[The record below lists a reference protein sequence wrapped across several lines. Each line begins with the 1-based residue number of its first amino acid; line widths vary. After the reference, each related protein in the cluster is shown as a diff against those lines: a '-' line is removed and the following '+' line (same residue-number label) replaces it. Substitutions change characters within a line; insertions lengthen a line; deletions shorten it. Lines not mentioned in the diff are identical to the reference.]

1 MPLMPD
7 FSNFIQVK
15 ADDLTRFEEGKPD
28 DRNMYALPYLC
39 CLAAGLLRI
48 RTAPKSILIPT

>member
-28 DRNMYALPYLC
+28 DWNMYVA
-39 CLAAGLLRI
+39 LLRI

>member
-1 MPLMPD
+1 MPD

-28 DRNMYALPYLC
+28 DWNMYVALC
-39 CLAAGLLRI
+39 CLAAGLRRI